1 MSLSRKK
8 PQGATRKA
16 PRRSKPVVPVMNAWR
31 PNVVLI
37 GLGVAFAALI
47 ARSFYLQVIDSDRLT
62 RFGERYQVAEVKL
75 SAHRGPIVD
84 RKGRPMAVSTPIDS
98 IWLNPQE
105 AAASVN
111 RLGELAKLLELDK
124 NNLLA
129 SMSRKLDKQFMYVRR
144 RLPPETADAVM
155 DLHIKGVYRQRE
167 YGRFYLAPVE
177 AGHVLGFTN
186 IDDEGQEGLEYAY
199 NSWLRGKE
207 GMKRMMR
214 DLFGRQVENVE
225 LVSAPDPGKELQL
238 SIDLDIQYLAFRE
251 LKKVVE
257 AEQAR
262 SGSLVVLDVRTGEV
276 LAMVNQPSYN
286 SNDRSQFIASRYR
299 NRSVTDIAEPGSAM
313 KPFIVAAAL
322 ESGRFDEASIIDTA
336 PGRFTVTNKVIED
349 RRNHGPLTLGGI
361 LKVSSNVGITKVALG
376 LASDQMYETLKG
388 LGFGSLTR
396 SGFPGESAG
405 LLNSPQHWRDL
416 NKATMA
422 YGYGLSVTP
431 LQLAQAYAT
440 IGNGGVRPPITFLKN
455 EEDKDVAGQRVLLQN
470 TSDAL
475 LRMLRSVTDV
485 DGTGA
490 KARIPGYS
498 VAGKTGTARKF
509 SASGYDEDRHIATF
523 AGVAPAS
530 NPELAVVVVVDEPS
544 GGDYYGGQIAAPVFS
559 AVMQEALRRRG
570 VAPDIRASMSAN
582 EAVRRAIEPG
592 FALGSDDS

>member
-8 PQGATRKA
+8 PKGATRKA
-16 PRRSKPVVPVMNAWR
+16 PKRSKPVVPVMNAWR

-37 GLGVAFAALI
+37 CLGIAFAALI
-47 ARSFYLQVIDSDRLT
+47 ARSFYLQVIDSERLT
-62 RFGERYQVAEVKL
+62 SYGERYQFVDVKL

-84 RKGRPMAVSTPIDS
+84 RQGRPMAVSIPVDS
-98 IWLNPQE
+98 IWVNPQE
-105 AAASVN
+105 AAGSVE
-111 RLGELAKLLELDK
+111 RLGELAKLLDLNADD
-124 NNLLA
+124 LL
-129 SMSRKLDKQFMYVRR
+129 MQLSRKLDKRFMYVKRM
-144 RLPPETADAVM
+144 LPPDVAQEVM
-155 DLHIKGVYRQRE
+155 DLHIKGVYTLRE
-167 YGRFYLAPVE
+167 YTRFYTAPVE
-177 AGHVLGFTN
+177 AGHVLGFTD
-186 IDDEGQEGLEYAY
+186 IDDNGQEGIELAH
-199 NSWLRGKE
+199 NAWLRGAE
-207 GMKRMMR
+207 GIKRMLR
-214 DLFGRQVENVE
+214 DLYGRRVENVE
-225 LVSAPDPGKELQL
+225 LIRAADPGKELRL

-262 SGSLVVLDVRTGEV
+262 SGSLVVLDVKTGEV
-276 LAMVNQPSYN
+276 LAMVNQPSFN
-286 SNDRSQFIASRYR
+286 ANDRSQFSAARYR

-322 ESGRFDEASIIDTA
+322 ESGRYDEASIIDTS
-336 PGRFTVTNKVIED
+336 PGRFTVTNKTIED
-349 RRNHGPLTLGGI
+349 RRNHGELTLGGI

-376 LASDQMYETLKG
+376 LPSEQMWNTLKG
-388 LGFGSLTR
+388 LGFGLLTG
-396 SGFPGESAG
+396 SAFPGESAG
-405 LLNSPQHWRDL
+405 LLNSHLHWRDL

-440 IGNGGVRPPITFLKN
+440 IGNGGVRPRITFLK
-455 EEDKDVAGQRVLLQN
+455 EDPEKIVVGERVLSQK

-475 LRMLRSVTDV
+475 LRMLESVTDA
-485 DGTGA
+485 DGTGS

-544 GGDYYGGQIAAPVFS
+544 QGDYYGGQIAAPVFS
-559 AVMQEALRRRG
+559 TVMREALRRRG
-570 VAPDIRASMSAN
+570 VAPDIRASMSAS

-592 FALGSDDS
+592 FVLGSDDS